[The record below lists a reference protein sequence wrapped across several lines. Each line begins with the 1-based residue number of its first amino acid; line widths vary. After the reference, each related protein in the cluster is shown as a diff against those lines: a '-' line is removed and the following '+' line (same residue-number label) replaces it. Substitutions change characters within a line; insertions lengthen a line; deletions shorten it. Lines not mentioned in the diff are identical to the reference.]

1 MASLDLCVYGT
12 PLGFDSYEAPP
23 AMGEY
28 YEQFYRTNRRGRM
41 LMANRR
47 NDGSTIY
54 SFLVYDLIETRLRQH
69 AFFGTSFTIRGN
81 QYIPDLHSLYALFN
95 TIFDNY
101 LTNGQLFVAAS
112 GKLRYTVGKFNTVEE
127 ILSGYLAKIMSGLAS
142 FETEYYTSDFQSNN
156 SGQIALKNIDTP
168 VRILTDTFKRCQ
180 WLAVSP
186 NFKPDDPGIDIDLG
200 DINQQYTMSLESLM
214 QMSIHKHLSDIDKIK
229 VIISSTDASV
239 QLLKKYAAQG
249 NIDNDELQKIND
261 LSSKLNTLRAN
272 ASALKSQLEQ
282 TVPEPPEP
290 PTKKLCPKC
299 RREKPLSA
307 FDKDSEI
314 CRECAPVPS
323 RKLCTKCGRE
333 KPLSAF
339 DKDSEICRECAYVPF
354 WKKLDPPMVAITAI
368 ILVIGFVSWILISSE
383 KEPQPNPGPIPPT
396 DTSTVVDNTSNFAEA
411 LAVGNLDEALLHITE
426 TDFDSNEEIRKRFE
440 KDAQEIILT
449 SNGNAVS
456 NLQFYLA
463 RYPNVS
469 EKFGG
474 VTESLKF
481 TAKDLDDIYS
491 QLNAAKLST
500 KTKEVLK
507 NKISKHEVLSD
518 SIKNILLSRVNNIP
532 SPQEGRKD
540 ERIPPAPQP
549 TSTII
554 ELYEVESD
562 YITVIKNRGKIDIAT
577 QKTIELDLK
586 KYYIIQYP
594 KDLNLEFTRPLRYT
608 YSPDRSNGRIQ
619 IHRNSTFGVFA
630 VKIGNSEVTIKVK

>member
-229 VIISSTDASV
+229 VIINSTDASV

-282 TVPEPPEP
+282 TVPEPPVP

-314 CRECAPVPS
+314 CRECA
-323 RKLCTKCGRE
+323 
-333 KPLSAF
+333 
-339 DKDSEICRECAYVPF
+339 YVPF
-354 WKKLDPPMVAITAI
+354 WKKLDPPIVAITAI
-368 ILVIGFVSWILISSE
+368 ILIIGFVSWILISSE
-383 KEPQPNPGPIPPT
+383 KEPQPNLGPIPPT

-426 TDFDSNEEIRKRFE
+426 TDFDSNEKIRKRFE

-456 NLQFYLA
+456 NLESYLA

-500 KTKEVLK
+500 TAKEVLK

-518 SIKNILLSRVNNIP
+518 SIKNILLSRLNNIP
-532 SPQEGRKD
+532 SPQVERNN
-540 ERIPPAPQP
+540 ERIPPAPEP
-549 TSTII
+549 NSSIKLCTIGPRERVLDTRNLNPDERTISLKIGETYII
-554 ELYEVESD
+554 ESD
-562 YITVIKNRGKIDIAT
+562 FDIKILINGKVDKKGSLCQLSRNKIRIYNTQKNNSKISIGDKSYDIVIK
-577 QKTIELDLK
+577 
-586 KYYIIQYP
+586 
-594 KDLNLEFTRPLRYT
+594 
-608 YSPDRSNGRIQ
+608 
-619 IHRNSTFGVFA
+619 
-630 VKIGNSEVTIKVK
+630 